1 MTPQEFERKRQAA
14 EDRIRNSPRTGL
26 GIKQRQTYDTSQMAR
41 DGIQEANPGGILSQ
55 PIPVTPKGDQYMK
68 ALDKV
73 APNVYA
79 PTPERLEQ
87 QRSGGDAAAMAPPQ
101 EARQQM
107 APAARQGPMSGIYR
121 DRPTGEW
128 QQKYLQG
135 LGLRDKYNQ
144 AEAGGQDR
152 ADVLNEI
159 WDRGGVPVIGNGTK
173 SAQRQDFRGV
183 DGVMDSTARMRGI
196 DTGMKVGSP
205 DAEAHGAALAQH
217 QGGGIYGGG
226 DRIAHL
232 QRNAATGRQGLL
244 NTAAEKR
251 ALQDEATK
259 AAIDQTRKGGGIGL
273 TPELAVKQYEVDQ
286 KTGVER
292 EKIASEDRRAQES
305 AAASLAPPKAVKVGN
320 VWGYGTGKDW
330 TPMPQPIQDAR
341 MRTENTLQNMPD
353 SFGNPDMIRKW
364 QNNANENKPKN
375 RIQPAY
381 NHLTGRYQWATE
393 KELLKPA
400 MIGDT
405 QTPVLQP
412 LNSYDPQG
420 HNALMRWLNSAVEE
434 E

>member
-1 MTPQEFERKRQAA
+1 MPQEFERKRQAA
-14 EDRIRNSPRTGL
+14 EDRIRNSPRTGP

-55 PIPVTPKGDQYMK
+55 PIPVTPKGEEYMK

-87 QRSGGDAAAMAPPQ
+87 QRSGGGAATMAPPQ
-101 EARQQM
+101 EAPPQM

-121 DRPTGEW
+121 DRPTGAG

-135 LGLRDKYNQ
+135 LGLRDQYNQ
-144 AEAGGQDR
+144 AEAGGQGR
-152 ADVLNEI
+152 ADALNEI
-159 WDRGGVPVIGNGTK
+159 WDRGGVPVIGSGQQR
-173 SAQRQDFRGV
+173 AQRQDFRGV

-205 DAEAHGAALAQH
+205 DAEAHGAALERH
-217 QGGGIYGGG
+217 QGGDIYGGG
-226 DRIAHL
+226 DRMAHL
-232 QRNAATGRQGLL
+232 QRNAAVGRQGLL

-251 ALQDEATK
+251 ALQTEATK

-273 TPELAVKQYEVDQ
+273 TPELAMKQYEVDQ
-286 KTGVER
+286 RTSVER
-292 EKIASEDRRAQES
+292 EKIAAEDRRAQES
-305 AAASLAPPKAVKVGN
+305 AASSLAPPKAVKVGN

-341 MRTENTLQNMPD
+341 MRTENTVQTMQD

-364 QNNANENKPKN
+364 QNNANENNPKN

-393 KELLKPA
+393 RELLKPT

-405 QTPVLQP
+405 QIPVLQP
-412 LNSYDPQG
+412 LNAYDPQG